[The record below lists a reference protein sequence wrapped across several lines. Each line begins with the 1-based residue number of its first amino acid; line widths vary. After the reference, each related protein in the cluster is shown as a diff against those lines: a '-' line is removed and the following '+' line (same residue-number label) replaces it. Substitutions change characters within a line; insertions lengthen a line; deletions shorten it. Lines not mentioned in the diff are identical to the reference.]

1 VKLVRNDPNPGLM
14 VSLRF
19 CGYSNYSAVM
29 DIADNSLDAQ
39 ARNIWVNCVTVKGE
53 RIVQIIDDGRGMTA
67 SQLDEALK
75 LASRRESRGDEDLGK
90 FGMGLVTA
98 GHSIG
103 RRIEVITRP
112 VDSPAVM
119 RSASD
124 LDLMAE
130 HDDFVKEAI
139 IYDNAEDRA
148 LLDQYVGPG
157 HSGTIVTIL
166 KCDNLGHNTTEVSE
180 VLAKRMAQT
189 FRFFIGQGVNIHI
202 NKNRLTAIDPL
213 MRNDPATTFHTR
225 MRYPVTYT
233 TRSGE
238 KRRSQIYL
246 TMVTLSDS
254 VEMAGTTDN
263 AGFYVLRNG
272 REIHGKSMLGLR
284 GKHPDF
290 RRFRGELSFSSEL
303 DEVMGVNFEKQR
315 CELNG
320 ELLEEL
326 RKLTDPIFRRISAKE
341 RERKIIKNST
351 LRHDAA
357 NKRFRDRSRHLQLP
371 QIQVEERNTKTCQKD
386 KKAEKKEPKAKQQT
400 RTPRRIRLKNGEMEG
415 MIQHVRLGVKG
426 PVYEPL
432 LEGRCLTVRL
442 NVDHEFYVNC
452 YHEAPERIISA
463 IDLFLYSWST
473 SELRARTDENSAM
486 LEEMRGVMSDNLR
499 LLLTADD
506 LLEVAA

>member
-39 ARNIWVNCVTVKGE
+39 AQNLWINCATRKGE
-53 RIVQIIDDGRGMTA
+53 SFVQIVDDGRGMTA

-75 LASRRESRGDEDLGK
+75 LASRRPERGSEDLGK

-189 FRFFIGQGVNIHI
+189 FRYFIGQGVNIHI
-202 NKNRLTAIDPL
+202 NKTRLTAIDPL
-213 MRNDPATTFHTR
+213 MRNDPGTTFYTR
-225 MRYPVTYT
+225 MRYPVSYT
-233 TRSGE
+233 TRSGQ

-263 AGFYVLRNG
+263 LGFYVLRNG
-272 REIHGKSMLGLR
+272 REIHSKSMLGLR

-315 CELNG
+315 CELNA

-326 RKLTDPIFRRISAKE
+326 RKLTDPIFRRITQKE
-341 RERKIIKNST
+341 RERKIIKNAQI
-351 LRHDAA
+351 RHDAA

-371 QIQVEERNTKTCQKD
+371 QIQVEERSPKTSQKD
-386 KKAEKKEPKAKQQT
+386 KKAETQAPKPKQGQI
-400 RTPRRIRLKNGEMEG
+400 RKPRQIRLKNGEMEG
-415 MIQHVRLGVKG
+415 MIQHVRLGAKG

-442 NVDHEFYVNC
+442 NVEHEFYINC

-473 SELRARTDENSAM
+473 SELRARTDDNTAM

-506 LLEVAA
+506 LHEVG